1 MRQQQCLQEKYRKIS
16 GEKKKELKKSRN
28 GRTCLEVIKD
38 SVPH

>member
-16 GEKKKELKKSRN
+16 GKKELKKNRN